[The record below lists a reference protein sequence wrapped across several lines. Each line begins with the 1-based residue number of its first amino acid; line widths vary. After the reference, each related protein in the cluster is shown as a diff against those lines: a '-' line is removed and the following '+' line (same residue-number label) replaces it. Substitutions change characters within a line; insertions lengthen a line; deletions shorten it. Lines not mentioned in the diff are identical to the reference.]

1 MLKRFTYLLL
11 LMVLVGG
18 LIACDDSERSA
29 SSDNSNNNK
38 TEEKKDNKEKEEK
51 EEEIEEESN
60 SNNEDVQES
69 EIGKLSIA
77 YKDKELDENAE
88 SGPINLNVDAL
99 QVGELEVSE
108 DYQEFFDGKDEV
120 TTITISMNVENTDDN
135 TNGFYPDQATI
146 TTDAG
151 DQVDADMLLSD
162 EVGGDFIGKVKKDG
176 QVIFTV
182 DSDADEINE
191 INLFIDG
198 THDEDFEN
206 IGEDIEMTFN
216 ID

>member
-135 TNGFYPDQATI
+135 TNGFYPVQATI